1 MEEIEQLAAK
11 MDRNTVLFI
20 GSGASSPAGL
30 PSWWELVNWLRDY
43 TSFLGGDINAADVF
57 LAKNQ
62 LINATSALTSQLN
75 KIGKSLADFFNEE
88 PKCEIFTSATP
99 KDIHQLIA
107 QLPTSSIITPNYD
120 LLLEKT
126 FDETGKPM
134 EMVYKGDNDRINSIL
149 RNTIKD
155 YIYKYHGCIT
165 KPDDIIF
172 DFKQY
177 NAVIHTPNIDK
188 ECLRTLIQT
197 KTIVFIGA
205 GLDDPDFNH
214 IRDYLNEIATPKN
227 MELWAFMR
235 DCELIK
241 EHYKEE
247 FGINLISY
255 AGQDD
260 DHSDLLTKLKD
271 LILRLNDEDGKILDA
286 LEIAS
291 PLEVER
297 KKVEGLLRDTLLQVN
312 EEVMPLDEAIIG
324 FIGFFDTVEKNTFFQ
339 YFHDRKGHQVD
350 EISNRVEYLIQNK
363 LIKATENYL
372 MPMNCG
378 FSQEAAEQMEEE
390 ILDYMMEQE
399 NG

>member
-30 PSWWELVNWLRDY
+30 PSWWELVEWLKDY
-43 TSFLGGDINAADVF
+43 TNSFGGDIKAANVF
-57 LAKNQ
+57 LEKSQ
-62 LINATSALTSQLN
+62 LINATSALTSELN
-75 KIGKSLADFFNEE
+75 KVGKSLADFFNQE
-88 PKCEIFTSATP
+88 PRCEIFTSATP
-99 KDIHQLIA
+99 KEIHQLIA

-126 FDETGKPM
+126 FDEIGKPM

-149 RNTIKD
+149 RNAFKD

-165 KPDDIIF
+165 NPDDIIF

-205 GLDDPDFNH
+205 GLEDPDFNH
-214 IRDYLNEIATPKN
+214 IRDFLNEVATPKN

-235 DCELIK
+235 DCEHIK
-241 EHYKEE
+241 EHYKDV

-255 AGQDD
+255 AGQGN

-271 LILRLNDEDGKILDA
+271 LILRLNDENCKILDA

-291 PLEVER
+291 PLEIER
-297 KKVEGLLRDTLLQVN
+297 KKVEGLLRNALLQAN

-324 FIGFFDTVEKNTFFQ
+324 FIAFFDTVEKNICFQ

-350 EISNRVEYLIQNK
+350 EISNRIEYLIKMK

-372 MPMNCG
+372 MPMNG
-378 FSQEAAEQMEEE
+378 DFSQEAAEQIEEE
-390 ILDYMMEQE
+390 ILVYLMEQE